1 MRAEEPAEGAGGSA
15 ASWTGR
21 RVVLRAVSG
30 QRRLITGASVL
41 AASHQAC
48 EALVPVVIG
57 VLIDE
62 AVSTGSVA
70 ALVRWLVILAVL
82 FTVLSYSYR
91 FAARGAERASEQ
103 AAHRLRIELGE
114 RVLDPQGGAE
124 AGRLPG
130 ALVNIATEDAKRVGR
145 VNGAVPFGV
154 AGVAGLLVSAVA
166 LLVISTPLGLLV
178 LLGTPPLLWLAHV
191 IGRPLERR
199 SGVEQERAA
208 HASGTA
214 ADLVSGLRVLKGIGA
229 ENAAVTRY
237 REASRNSLAATLRAT
252 RAQAG
257 HDGALFA
264 LTGGFIALV
273 ALVGGHLAIGGSI
286 SIGDLVAA
294 VGLAQ
299 FLLGPFQIF
308 SWVNGMLAQGRAS
321 AERVASVLA
330 APPAVAAGDGRLPQ
344 EVTGRLRLKGVT
356 HGALHDVDLDIAP
369 GRLTGVVAPDPAA
382 AAALLECLGRDADP
396 ATGSIELDG
405 VELSGL
411 HPSDV
416 RAAILVAAHDAD
428 LFEGTLWEN
437 VTAAVS
443 GAAEEKAEDTDPSAA
458 MSAGVG
464 RALTAAAADEVASTL
479 PHGVDTTITER
490 GRSLSG
496 GQRQRVALARAL
508 AADPPVLVVH
518 DPTTAVDA
526 VTESRVASEIAE
538 VRRGRTTVLVTTSP
552 ALLAATDRV
561 VVIDGGT
568 VTAAGTHTELLHT
581 DPAYRS
587 AVLT

>member
-1 MRAEEPAEGAGGSA
+1 MIIGS
-15 ASWTGR
+15 
-21 RVVLRAVSG
+21 
-30 QRRLITGASVL
+30 SVL

-70 ALVRWLVILAVL
+70 ALVRWLVILAAL

-103 AAHRLRIELGE
+103 AAHRLRIEVGE

-130 ALVNIATEDAKRVGR
+130 ALVTIATEDAKRVGR
-145 VNGAVPFGV
+145 VNGAIPFGV

-166 LLVISTPLGLLV
+166 LLLISVPLGLLV

-229 ENAAVTRY
+229 EGAAVSRY
-237 REASRNSLAATLRAT
+237 REASRDSLAATLRAT

-257 HDGALFA
+257 HDGALLA

-273 ALVGGHLAIGGSI
+273 ALVGGHLAVGGSI

-321 AERVASVLA
+321 AGRVASVLA
-330 APPAVAAGDGRLPQ
+330 APPAVGAGQGRLPK
-344 EVTGRLRLKGVT
+344 EVAGRLRLSGVT
-356 HGALHDVDLDIAP
+356 YGALNGVDLDVAP
-369 GRLTGVVAPDPAA
+369 GSLTGVVAPDPAA

-405 VELSGL
+405 VRLSGL

-443 GAAEEKAEDTDPSAA
+443 GAVDPNTHEAEEKDDAGEREKDPRAA
-458 MSAGVG
+458 MTAGVG

-479 PHGVDTTITER
+479 PHGVETTITER

-526 VTESRVASEIAE
+526 VTESRIASEIAE
-538 VRRGRTTVLVTTSP
+538 VRRGRTTLLVTTSP
-552 ALLAATDRV
+552 ALLAATDHV

-568 VTAAGTHTELLHT
+568 VIAQGTHADLLHT
-581 DPAYRS
+581 DPTYRS